1 MLLEYATP
9 MRAMKQSC
17 PSERQLFAGLSRLPI
32 RSKVAQKRTL
42 PIRLSDVET
51 HHASD
56 RPYVMRA
63 HPEPVIDHVG
73 ILPDR
78 SRIKKTRTRA
88 GLSWSDSLLSRL
100 HSSPAQQASDA
111 NGQQQQRRGRR
122 HDGSGQFEAVAVIDL
137 SPRAGDEVSPEITVP
152 DRILHR
158 PEPVVILIRPG
169 GVEDR
174 ESGTRG
180 WAEGYR
186 SDL

>member
-32 RSKVAQKRTL
+32 RSKVAHKRTL

-111 NGQQQQRRGRR
+111 DGQQQQRRGRR
-122 HDGSGQFEAVAVIDL
+122 HDGSGQFEAVAVIYFCAPARGAVRPGKNGSDPL
-137 SPRAGDEVSPEITVP
+137 
-152 DRILHR
+152 LHP
-158 PEPVVILIRPG
+158 PEPVFILIPPR
-169 GVEDR
+169 
-174 ESGTRG
+174 
-180 WAEGYR
+180 
-186 SDL
+186 